1 MTDEKIQDDQSAIY
15 IDKDGIPYK
24 SKEAWNAAQ
33 EAKEKHKAEII
44 KIEEKEELLRSGL
57 SKKEID
63 SIILTTENNPQD
75 LLVEKRIE
83 IITAECVFG
92 MNLFRDLFAA
102 VRDIVGG
109 RSVASQ
115 KVLRDARKKCLREL
129 KIEAYAVG
137 ADAVIGVDLD
147 YSEFSGGRK
156 SMLFLVASGTA
167 VKLKKE

>member
-1 MTDEKIQDDQSAIY
+1 MTDEKIQNDQSAIY
-15 IDKDGIPYK
+15 IDKEGIPYK
-24 SKEAWNAAQ
+24 SKDVWNANK
-33 EAKEKHKAEII
+33 EAKEKRK
-44 KIEEKEELLRSGL
+44 KVEEKDELLRSGL

-92 MNLFRDLFAA
+92 MNLFRDIFAE

-109 RSVASQ
+109 RSSATQ

-129 KIEAYAVG
+129 KIEAYSVG

-167 VKLKKE
+167 VKLKKG

>member
-15 IDKDGIPYK
+15 IDKEGIPYK
-24 SKEAWNAAQ
+24 SKDVWNANK
-33 EAKEKHKAEII
+33 EAKEKLK
-44 KIEEKEELLRSGL
+44 KIEEKDELLRSGL

-92 MNLFRDLFAA
+92 MNLFRDIFAE

-109 RSVASQ
+109 RSSATQ

-129 KIEAYAVG
+129 KIEAYSVG

-167 VKLKKE
+167 VKLKKG

>member
-15 IDKDGIPYK
+15 IDKEGIPYK
-24 SKEAWNAAQ
+24 SKDVWNANK
-33 EAKEKHKAEII
+33 EAKEKRK
-44 KIEEKEELLRSGL
+44 KVEEKDELLRSGL

-63 SIILTTENNPQD
+63 NIILTTEHNPQD

-92 MNLFRDLFAA
+92 MNLFRDIFAE
-102 VRDIVGG
+102 VRNIVGG
-109 RSVASQ
+109 RSSASQ

-129 KIEAYAVG
+129 KIEAYSVG

-167 VKLKKE
+167 VKLKKG

>member
-1 MTDEKIQDDQSAIY
+1 MTDEKIQNDQSAIY
-15 IDKDGIPYK
+15 IDKEGIPYK
-24 SKEAWNAAQ
+24 SKDVWNANK
-33 EAKEKHKAEII
+33 EAKEKLK
-44 KIEEKEELLRSGL
+44 KIEEKDELLRSGL

-92 MNLFRDLFAA
+92 MNLFRDIFAE

-109 RSVASQ
+109 RSSATQ

-129 KIEAYAVG
+129 KIEAYSVG

-167 VKLKKE
+167 VKLKKG

>member
-1 MTDEKIQDDQSAIY
+1 MTDENTQNDQSSLY
-15 IDKDGIPYK
+15 VDKDGIPYK
-24 SKEAWNAAQ
+24 SKEAWNANK
-33 EAKEKHKAEII
+33 EAKEKRKAEII

-63 SIILTTENNPQD
+63 SIILTTEHNPQD

-83 IITAECVFG
+83 IITAECVLG
-92 MNLFRDLFAA
+92 MNIFRDFFAGI
-102 VRDIVGG
+102 RDIVGG
-109 RSVASQ
+109 RSAASQ
-115 KVLRDARKKCLREL
+115 KVLKDARKRCLREL

>member
-1 MTDEKIQDDQSAIY
+1 MTDEKIQDDQSAMY
-15 IDKDGIPYK
+15 IDKEGIPYK
-24 SKEAWNAAQ
+24 SKDVWNANK
-33 EAKEKHKAEII
+33 EAKEKRK
-44 KIEEKEELLRSGL
+44 KVEEKDELLRSGL

-63 SIILTTENNPQD
+63 NIILTTEHNPQD

-92 MNLFRDLFAA
+92 MNLFRDIFAE
-102 VRDIVGG
+102 VRNIVGG
-109 RSVASQ
+109 RSSASQ
-115 KVLRDARKKCLREL
+115 KVLKDARKKCLREL
-129 KIEAYAVG
+129 KIEAYSVG

-167 VKLKKE
+167 VKLKKG